1 MPIYAVLGYMSP
13 AKAIKTFRDL
23 LAFLTIIPV
32 GGKED
37 FVFTSAENMYLF
49 PLIGGLIGTLAGA
62 YFIGSSFILQFLLGL
77 VNNIVALPVDFL
89 ARSAVAAMTVAFL
102 LVMTGLQHFDG
113 LIDLG
118 NALGYRSEHD
128 RKMAAHAWTV
138 NYSGAVFAMIIEFAA
153 FLGLFLLVPAFT
165 NPLIIFAAI
174 ISAEVSAKLAMV
186 TLVWIGKPTHK
197 GLGSIFLKKAKKKLN
212 IVAYA
217 VSAVITFVLF
227 SLAVNP
233 VYGILGVGLVFVSI
247 PVALVM
253 EKVSER
259 VFGGVSGDVIGA
271 TNEVSRAVT
280 LVLLAGALIL
290 F

>member
-1 MPIYAVLGYMSP
+1 MYIVLGYMSP

-23 LAFLTIIPV
+23 LAFLTIIPM

-49 PLIGGLIGTLAGA
+49 PLIGGFIGALAGA
-62 YFIGSSFILQFLLGL
+62 YFIASNFVIQFLLGL
-77 VNNIVALPVDFL
+77 VNSIVVLPVDFL
-89 ARSAVAAMTVAFL
+89 ANLATAAMTVAFL

-118 NALGYRSEHD
+118 NALGFRSEHD

-138 NYSGAVFAMIIEFAA
+138 NYSGAVFAIIVELAA
-153 FLGLFLLVPAFT
+153 FLGLFLLVPAFA

-174 ISAEVSAKLAMV
+174 ISSEVAAKLAMV
-186 TLVWIGKPTHK
+186 TLVWVGKPTHK
-197 GLGSIFLKKAKKKLN
+197 GLGSIFLKKAKKKQN
-212 IVAYA
+212 IIAYV
-217 VSAVITFVLF
+217 VSAAIVFVLF
-227 SLAVNP
+227 TLAINP
-233 VYGILGVGLVFVSI
+233 FYGVLGVGLVFVSL

-253 EKVSER
+253 EKVAEK

-280 LVLLAGALIL
+280 LVLLAVVLMII
-290 F
+290 

>member
-1 MPIYAVLGYMSP
+1 MSMYIVLGYMSP

-23 LAFLTIIPV
+23 LAFLTIIPM

-49 PLIGGLIGTLAGA
+49 PLIGGFIGTLAGA
-62 YFIGSSFILQFLLGL
+62 YFIGSSFLLTFLISLAS
-77 VNNIVALPVDFL
+77 NIVVLQVNFL
-89 ARSAVAAMTVAFL
+89 ANLASAAMTIAFL
-102 LVMTGLQHFDG
+102 LVLTGLQHFDG

-118 NALGYRSEHD
+118 NALGLRSEHD

-138 NYSGAVFAMIIEFAA
+138 NYSGAIFAMIIEFAA
-153 FLGLFLLVPAFT
+153 FMGLFLLVPAFS

-174 ISAEVSAKLAMV
+174 ISAEVSAKLSMV

-212 IVAYA
+212 IVAYIT
-217 VSAVITFVLF
+217 SAVIAFVLF
-227 SLAVNP
+227 TLAVNP
-233 VYGILGVGLVFVSI
+233 FYGVLGVGLVFVSV
-247 PVALVM
+247 PVAYVM
-253 EKVSER
+253 EKVSEK

-271 TNEVSRAVT
+271 TNEVARAVT
-280 LVLLAGALIL
+280 LVLLAGALML
-290 F
+290 L

>member
-1 MPIYAVLGYMSP
+1 MSP